1 VDVKRDWR
9 RRVRYHVPPRVAA
22 ATETTL
28 QQLALTAY
36 RLLGCRDVAR
46 IDFRLDAAG
55 APHFIECNPLPGLD
69 PDNSDLVILSA
80 RRRTYGAL
88 VQGILLDATARMSV
102 RIG

>member
-1 VDVKRDWR
+1 M
-9 RRVRYHVPPRVAA
+9 
-22 ATETTL
+22 
-28 QQLALTAY
+28 
-36 RLLGCRDVAR
+36 
-46 IDFRLDAAG
+46 DASG
-55 APHFIECNPLPGLD
+55 ASYFIECNPLPGLD